1 MGNGNFF
8 AGAAG
13 STSEGLNFR
22 IGNLSDGNYG
32 TLTLSVGAAQI
43 TNRVIARLT
52 DASLQGPLEAEIDS
66 SKESLLEFDQTVT
79 ELEERLVLFESNLR
93 DRFTNLEVV
102 LGRLNSQRDAF
113 DSSIKGIQAL
123 FSGSK

>member
-1 MGNGNFF
+1 MLRQ
-8 AGAAG
+8 
-13 STSEGLNFR
+13 EG
-22 IGNLSDGNYG
+22 
-32 TLTLSVGAAQI
+32 
-43 TNRVIARLT
+43 
-52 DASLQGPLEAEIDS
+52 
-66 SKESLLEFDQTVT
+66 
-79 ELEERLVLFESNLR
+79 LVLFESNLR